1 MKNHYL
7 YYSTRVLVSFALFCI
22 GTSKAIAQEE
32 REYVPFVEE
41 GKVWYCGHTH
51 SMDEH
56 FPHSL
61 EDPCGWGID
70 CTFTMSGDTLIN
82 GQEYKKVYCQYG
94 DYYGD
99 EEQHYYCAVREE
111 GYQVFIIEEEAK
123 DEKTIYNFDRPEEYV
138 TLTYNDYRFVRTNGE
153 HRYEFLPGQLWYMV
167 CKFTESGEVDYS
179 NDIGGWIDGVGNLG
193 TNPFAFELPFA
204 PLGVPKLGKRIGLRS
219 CMKDGKYIY
228 NPEWMTMPIDPS
240 IVDSKH
246 IDISSKGTN
255 FYDLQGHVL
264 PQKPTNGIYIQ
275 NGRKYTAGGK
285 SIVK

>member
-1 MKNHYL
+1 MRHSFVNRFF
-7 YYSTRVLVSFALFCI
+7 TRIFLTSVFCI
-22 GTSKAIAQEE
+22 LGTLNSVAQEVE

-51 SMDEH
+51 SMYEYEH

-70 CTFTMSGDTLIN
+70 CIFTMSGDTLIN
-82 GQEYKKVYCQYG
+82 GLEYKKVYCQYG

-123 DEKTIYNFDRPEEYV
+123 DEKIIYDFSRPEEFL
-138 TLTYNDYRFVRTNGE
+138 TLTYNDYRFARTDGE
-153 HRYEFLPGQLWYMV
+153 HLYEFLPGQLWYMV

-204 PLGVPKLGKRIGLRS
+204 PLGVPKLGKKIGLRS
-219 CMKDGKYIY
+219 CMKDSKYIY
-228 NPEWMTMPIDPS
+228 NPLWMAMPTDPS

-246 IDISSKGTN
+246 IDNSPNSSHI
-255 FYDLQGHVL
+255 YDLQGRSVTGTT
-264 PQKPTNGIYIQ
+264 QRGIYIQ
-275 NGRKYTAGGK
+275 NGKKY
-285 SIVK
+285 VK